1 MILFRLRLAA
11 ARATTC
17 NWRRNRCA
25 KRNRRIIPMAVNCD
39 FLIVG
44 GGVMGTS
51 IAWHLAQRRVGRVVL
66 LEKSYLG
73 AGSSG
78 KSGAIIRQ
86 HYSNRLTASMAQ
98 KSLRIFE
105 HFEDIIGGPPVF
117 TRTGLVVVINE
128 KDKAGLDANLAM
140 QQELG
145 IDVRLVSAQV
155 LADIDPNARLA
166 EDEIAAF
173 EAEAGYVEA
182 VQVVASY
189 AEAARKLGA
198 DIRLG
203 VEVREIVKQSG
214 KIVGVET
221 NEGRYNGARVI
232 LATGPWA
239 AQLGKELRVKLPVQ
253 ACRTQVALYRR
264 PPDFGRRAAIYADF
278 VQGLYFKPT
287 HGEMIHA
294 GSLAGEEKDNPVED
308 PDSYDEAADG
318 QWLPQVRQ
326 RLSRRYPAMHRSYG
340 RGGYGA
346 LYAITPDWH
355 PIIDKLPGLE
365 GGYCAVGFSGHG
377 FKMSP
382 IVGELMAEL
391 IVDGQAKALDISPLR
406 YARFEENDLVKT
418 GYAYGVMG

>member
-1 MILFRLRLAA
+1 
-11 ARATTC
+11 
-17 NWRRNRCA
+17 
-25 KRNRRIIPMAVNCD
+25 MAVNCD
-39 FLIVG
+39 ILIVG
-44 GGVMGTS
+44 GGVMGAS
-51 IAWHLAQRRVGRVVL
+51 IAWHLAQRRAGRIVL
-66 LEKSYLG
+66 LEKSFLG

-98 KSLRIFE
+98 KSLRVFE
-105 HFEDIIGGPPVF
+105 QFEDVVGGPPVF
-117 TRTGLVVVINE
+117 TRAGLVVVVNE
-128 KDKAGLDANLAM
+128 KDKAGLEANLAM

-166 EDEIAAF
+166 EDEIAAY

-182 VQVVASY
+182 VQVVASF

-203 VEVREIVKQSG
+203 VEVREVVKEG
-214 KIVGVET
+214 NKIVGVET
-221 NEGRYNGARVI
+221 NEGRYNAGKVV

-239 AQLGKELRVKLPVQ
+239 AQLGKELGLTLPVQ

-264 PPDFGRRAAIYADF
+264 PPDFGRRLAVYADF
-278 VQGLYFKPT
+278 VQGVYFKPT
-287 HGEMIHA
+287 HGEMLHA
-294 GSLAGEEKDNPVED
+294 GSLAGEEKNSPVD
-308 PDSYDEAADG
+308 PEAYNEAADG
-318 QWLPQVRQ
+318 HWLPQVRQ
-326 RLSRRYPAMHRSYG
+326 RLSRRYPAMHRGYG

-355 PIIDKLPGLE
+355 PILDKLPGLE

-382 IVGELMAEL
+382 IVGQLMAEL
-391 IVDGQAKALDISPLR
+391 IIDGAAKTLDIAPLR
-406 YARFEENDLVKT
+406 LARFEENDLVKT
-418 GYAYGVMG
+418 PYEYGVMG

>member
-1 MILFRLRLAA
+1 
-11 ARATTC
+11 
-17 NWRRNRCA
+17 
-25 KRNRRIIPMAVNCD
+25 MAVNCD
-39 FLIVG
+39 ILIVG

-51 IAWHLAQRRVGRVVL
+51 IAWHLARRHCGRVVL
-66 LEKSYLG
+66 LEKSFLG

-98 KSLRIFE
+98 KSLRVYEKF
-105 HFEDIIGGPPVF
+105 DDVVGGPPVF
-117 TRTGLVVVINE
+117 TRAGMVLIVNE
-128 KDKAGLDANLAM
+128 KDKLGLDANLQL

-145 IDVRLVSAQV
+145 IDVRAITGQD
-155 LADIDPNARLA
+155 LAEIDPNASLK
-166 EDEIAAF
+166 EDEVAIY
-173 EAEAGYVEA
+173 ESEAGYVES

-189 AEAARKLGA
+189 AEAARREGA

-203 VEVREIVKQSG
+203 VEVQSLVKQG
-214 KIVGVET
+214 KKIVGVET
-221 NEGRYNGARVI
+221 NEGRYNSGCVV

-239 AQLGKELRVKLPVQ
+239 AQLGKDAGIKLPVQ

-264 PPDFGRRAAIYADF
+264 PPDFGRRSAVYCDF

-294 GSLAGEEKDNPVED
+294 GSIAGEEVNFPVNPD
-308 PDSYDEAADG
+308 QYNEAADSD
-318 QWLPQVRQ
+318 WLPVVRQ
-326 RLSRRYPAMHRSYG
+326 RLSRRYPAMHRGYG

-355 PIIDKLPGLE
+355 PIMDKIPTLE
-365 GGYCAVGFSGHG
+365 GVYCAVGFSGHG

-382 IVGELMAEL
+382 IVGQLMSEV
-391 IVDGQAKALDISPLR
+391 IVDGKAATLDINALR
-406 YARFEENDLVKT
+406 YTRFDDNDPVKT
-418 GYAYGVMG
+418 PYSYGVMG